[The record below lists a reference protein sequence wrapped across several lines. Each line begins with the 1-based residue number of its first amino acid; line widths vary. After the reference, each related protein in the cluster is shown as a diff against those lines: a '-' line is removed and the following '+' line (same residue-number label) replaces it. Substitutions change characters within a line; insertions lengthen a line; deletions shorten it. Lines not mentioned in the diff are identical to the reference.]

1 MILTVT
7 ANAALDRVLF
17 IDRFEPTGVMRA
29 QRMVESVGG
38 KGLDASVVLQT
49 LQAPNKAVSFMAGR
63 TGHALVEIME
73 QYGIQSDLIWIDG
86 DIRTANVVVET
97 ELHRH
102 SHIMTTGYSVTHA
115 DCDRFLERVRA
126 NLDHVHWIIMGG
138 SLPAGAYPDL
148 YRRVIDIGRQHG
160 AKTLIDVPGQPA
172 LEALPAVPDI
182 LKMNRSE
189 FTNTFDLH
197 FDSLLELGFAAR
209 VLMVERKLSNLLI
222 TCGSDGILA
231 VTRQNI
237 YIATAP
243 SQQAVNAAGAGDA
256 VSASLVHR
264 LILGDS
270 WPESLRWAAATSAAV
285 VLTEG
290 TADCNMQDIE
300 RIYPHTEV
308 KSLAIH

>member
-49 LQAPNKAVSFMAGR
+49 LKAPNKAVSFMAGR

-73 QYGIQSDLIWIDG
+73 QYGIQHDLIWIDG

-102 SHIMTTGYSVTHA
+102 SHIMTTGYSVTRD

-126 NLDHVHWIIMGG
+126 NLDDVQWIIMGG
-138 SLPAGAYPDL
+138 SLPTGAYPDL
-148 YRRVIDIGRQHG
+148 YRRVIEIGRQKG

-172 LEALPAVPDI
+172 LEALPVVPDI
-182 LKMNRSE
+182 LKMNRTE
-189 FTNTFDLH
+189 FANTFDLH

-209 VLMVERKLSNLLI
+209 VLMVERGLRNLLI
-222 TCGSDGILA
+222 TCGSDGVLA
-231 VTRQNI
+231 ITRQNI
-237 YIATAP
+237 CIATAP
-243 SQQAVNAAGAGDA
+243 LQQAVNAAGAGDA
-256 VSASLVHR
+256 VSASVTYR
-264 LILGDS
+264 LTLGDS
-270 WPESLRWAAATSAAV
+270 WPEALRWAAATSAAV

-290 TADCNMQDIE
+290 TADCNLQDIE

-308 KSLAIH
+308 KTFAIH